1 MGPKNK
7 KLSKRQNTQVNQSH
21 QIKNSKIFENYM
33 ISSFSYSHQY
43 SWKVL
48 KGAFLLKNPQI
59 RKKKVESFLQNFIG
73 KNRRFTHN
81 KII

>member
-33 ISSFSYSHQY
+33 ISSFSYPHQY
-43 SWKVL
+43 SWKVS
-48 KGAFLLKNPQI
+48 KGAFLLKN
-59 RKKKVESFLQNFIG
+59 
-73 KNRRFTHN
+73 
-81 KII
+81 